1 MNPIGFAKE
10 CLANRNAEKNREEAS
25 RTGKVAVPS
34 VVRVKFRSCGRELDY
49 FNDQF
54 DLKPG
59 DPVFVDGKLA
69 GQRGR
74 VTAVSRHFKI
84 KTDDYKR
91 VIGLA
96 DICVSGQFRNAGSHL
111 VTFDRRAL
119 PYSQFRTWV
128 LPPRDDDT
136 EYFVRFDEEDIDLS
150 DLGAWHIDPGVR
162 ERGIDYYRD
171 NHVLYLC
178 LDGDSGKAI
187 VDGTRPYEVEF
198 RYDGGMISDLS
209 CDCPCGYHCK
219 HEVAALLQLQ
229 ETLEFIRERYAADW
243 QSSGCFAAVLAP
255 LFFSLAVDGNSK
267 TVLTLAQSSGG

>member
-10 CLANRNAEKNREEAS
+10 CLANRNTEKAQEEAS
-25 RTGKVAVPS
+25 RAGKPAVPS
-34 VVRVKFRSCGRELDY
+34 VVRVKFHSCSRELDY

-54 DLKPG
+54 DLRPG
-59 DPVFVDGKLA
+59 DLVFVDGKLA

-84 KTDDYKR
+84 KADDYKR

-96 DICVSGQFRNAGSHL
+96 DIRVSGQFRSAGSHL

-119 PYSQFRTWV
+119 PYDQFRSWV

-136 EYFVRFDEEDIDLS
+136 EYFVRFDEEDIDL
-150 DLGAWHIDPGVR
+150 DHLDAWRVDPGVR

-171 NHVLYLC
+171 NRVLYLC
-178 LDGDSGKAI
+178 LDGRSGKAI
-187 VDGTRPYEVEF
+187 VDGTQPYEVEF
-198 RYDGGMISDLS
+198 RYDGGMIPDLS

-219 HEVAALLQLQ
+219 HEVAALLQLR
-229 ETLEFIRERYAADW
+229 ETLAIIREQSAADW
-243 QSSGCFAAVLAP
+243 PSGGCFAAVLAP

-267 TVLTLAQSSGG
+267 MILTLAQSDC